1 QAPTK
6 DRETMR
12 KVILALA
19 AATMLS
25 AAPVTALASYAD
37 DRAEIENL
45 TARYLIAL
53 DAGDLE
59 TYANTFTEDGVLEWA
74 GPTEH
79 GRAEIKK
86 GLENFGTGRTPLPA
100 NATDRPR
107 TIRTILTHRI
117 DVTGDTATAV
127 AMWVGFTNENLDKR
141 HEAFEFGHYEDE
153 LVKVNGHWLFK
164 KRHIF
169 NERGKNKA
177 LFYPALGETDPRIPR
192 K

>member
-1 QAPTK
+1 
-6 DRETMR
+6 MR
-12 KVILALA
+12 KFILGLA
-19 AATMLS
+19 AAASLT
-25 AAPVTALASYAD
+25 AAPVAALAGYAD

-45 TARYLIAL
+45 SARYLFAL
-53 DAGDLE
+53 DAGDLD

-86 GLENFGTGRTPLPA
+86 GLANFGTGRKPLPPG
-100 NATDRPR
+100 ATERLR
-107 TIRTILTHRI
+107 QVRTILTHRI
-117 DVTGDTATAV
+117 DVTGNTAKAV
-127 AMWVGFTNENLDKR
+127 ATWVGFSNDNAEKKP
-141 HEAFEFGHYEDE
+141 EVFEFGHYEDE

-169 NERGKNKA
+169 NEHGKNKEI
-177 LFYPALGETDPRIPR
+177 FYPALGETDPRIPR